1 MAPKATTSAAPK
13 FYFVSAGQ
21 LDSVKLDK
29 REQVGDAKTLFEL
42 LTVPIADPCLRSLRR
57 IMSLTYFE
65 SLERTGEICLAE
77 IRSLAIKT
85 LGELGKEL
93 ESLGLRRV
101 DLDRSYRREQL
112 AQVLQYLIVPDK
124 ALRRRV
130 RVRGST
136 ARPTLAEVFQPIPA
150 DNAIRA
156 LREILSLTFTEA
168 TTSSQQDR
176 VLEDIRYLAAAAL
189 VPCNPLLEEMEVEP
203 VAMPTWRR
211 FVDGVDTFDDVDG
224 DEDEDHDDDDDD
236 SSAPVARRS
245 APAPQPAKTKRRW
258 PWR

>member
-1 MAPKATTSAAPK
+1 MAPKAATPTTPK

-29 REQVGDAKTLFEL
+29 REQVDDAKTLFEL

-85 LGELGKEL
+85 LGELGTEL

-101 DLDRSYRREQL
+101 DLDRSYRREQR

-130 RVRGST
+130 RVKSST
-136 ARPTLAEVFQPIPA
+136 TRPTLAEVFQPIPA
-150 DNAIRA
+150 DPAIRA

-176 VLEDIRYLAAAAL
+176 VLEDIRYLAAVAL
-189 VPCNPLLEEMEVEP
+189 VPCNPILEEMEMEP

-211 FVDGVDTFDDVDG
+211 FVDGVDTFDGPDDSGDDEDDDG
-224 DEDEDHDDDDDD
+224 DRQ
-236 SSAPVARRS
+236 PPIARRS
-245 APAPQPAKTKRRW
+245 APAPQPAKTKRR
-258 PWR
+258 